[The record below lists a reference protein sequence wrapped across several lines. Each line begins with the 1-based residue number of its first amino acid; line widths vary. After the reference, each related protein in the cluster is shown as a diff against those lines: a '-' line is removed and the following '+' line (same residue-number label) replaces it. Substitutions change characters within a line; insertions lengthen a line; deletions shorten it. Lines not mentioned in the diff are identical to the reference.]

1 VRNRVLL
8 ILSAKRPAE
17 LMPVAGKEKLASEIG
32 EAVQGIVERPKAA
45 DAAQKAIPAVSSDAK
60 GGQNGSR
67 PARPVEVLFTAF
79 IIQ

>member
-1 VRNRVLL
+1 
-8 ILSAKRPAE
+8 
-17 LMPVAGKEKLASEIG
+17 MPVAGKEKLASEIG

-45 DAAQKAIPAVSSDAK
+45 DAAQKAAAPAAVSTAT
-60 GGQNGSR
+60 GNGNGSR